1 MVPVTGFTKLPNSEA
16 QSKELTVGHTIRCI
30 LQLLL
35 FPLVMKVLFL
45 FSQSILFLTGI
56 RTQVEKGLL
65 GPFKDPNPMAWLD
78 ELWTMGVA
86 AIR

>member
-1 MVPVTGFTKLPNSEA
+1 MVPVTGFTKLPNSGA

-30 LQLLL
+30 LQLL

-45 FSQSILFLTGI
+45 FPQSTLFLTGI

-78 ELWTMGVA
+78 ELWTMGVVT
-86 AIR
+86 IR